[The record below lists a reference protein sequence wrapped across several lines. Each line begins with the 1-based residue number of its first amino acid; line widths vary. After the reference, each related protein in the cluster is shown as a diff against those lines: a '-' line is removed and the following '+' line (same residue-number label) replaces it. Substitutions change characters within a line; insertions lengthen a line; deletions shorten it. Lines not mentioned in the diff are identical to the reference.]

1 MTALAPRAQ
10 NGVRPRAVRLEDLG
24 ELVPVSRVGGQGRVY
39 RPQFVPA
46 SLGPDPTVVKLYRR
60 APPPGA
66 AHVLAEM
73 VAWARSLAPEPR
85 AWLHAITAW
94 PLAVVHSGPRA
105 AGIVM
110 RDVTDRFAVPFEMP
124 SGRRER
130 VLLTL
135 EHLLGTDRYLEL
147 RGLGVRLDTTRRA
160 EVAERVSAALAF
172 LHRHGI
178 AASDIA
184 PNNLLLALGGA
195 TEVCFIDCDSMAFRG
210 RSALP
215 SVQTGDWE
223 MPAGFDESP
232 DTRAADAYK
241 LGLVILR
248 LFARCHDARAPAPHL
263 RYVPVELRDLLYR
276 SLGEPAVNRPAAG
289 EWQRALRGL
298 LAEGGLDQRYPG
310 PGPAPPIRPAAA
322 ASPSVS
328 AVTRP
333 APTRIGPIR
342 RAPTPQAPTPPAPV
356 RLAPSRSAPMPSGRV
371 RLAPTRP
378 APRRPTSAR
387 PAPAYPAPRAWATPN
402 PTSSAAGLWLRRFV
416 VALWIVAGTAVL
428 LVVLSRLF
436 AAAVPM
442 PGSGAGGPAG
452 AGAAPYRY
460 QYYDPGYYPGAG
472 AGQGGQTG
480 IIQVP

>member
-1 MTALAPRAQ
+1 MTALAVRAQ
-10 NGVRPRAVRLEDLG
+10 TGARPRAVRLEDLG

-39 RPQFVPA
+39 RPALVPA
-46 SLGPDPTVVKLYRR
+46 SLGSGPMVVKLYRR
-60 APPPGA
+60 APPPAA

-73 VAWARSLAPEPR
+73 VAWGRSLVPDQR
-85 AWLHAITAW
+85 ASLHAIAAW

-110 RDVTDRFAVPFEMP
+110 RDVTDRFAVPFVMP

-135 EHLLGTDRYLEL
+135 EHLLGADGYLEQ

-160 EVAERVSAALAF
+160 EVAERVSDGLAV
-172 LHRHGI
+172 LHRQGI

-184 PNNLLLALGGA
+184 PNNLLLAFGGA
-195 TEVCFIDCDSMAFRG
+195 TEVCYIDCDSMAFRG

-223 MPAGFDESP
+223 IPAAFDESP

-248 LFARCHDARAPAPHL
+248 LFARSHDARAPAPHL
-263 RYVPVELRDLLYR
+263 RYVPIELRDLLYR
-276 SLGEPAVNRPAAG
+276 SLGEATVNRPAAG

-298 LAEGGLDQRYPG
+298 LADGRLDQRYPG
-310 PGPAPPIRPAAA
+310 PEPAPRLQVSAG

-328 AVTRP
+328 AAAVAR
-333 APTRIGPIR
+333 
-342 RAPTPQAPTPPAPV
+342 PAPV
-356 RLAPSRSAPMPSGRV
+356 RAAPVRAAPVRAAPVRAAPM
-371 RLAPTRP
+371 RLAPG
-378 APRRPTSAR
+378 
-387 PAPAYPAPRAWATPN
+387 APARTRAVPSATSTPAG
-402 PTSSAAGLWLRRFV
+402 SWLRRAV
-416 VALWIVAGTAVL
+416 VVLWIVAGTAVL

-436 AAAVPM
+436 AAAVPV
-442 PGSGAGGPAG
+442 PDSGSGAQAGPGTPPYYYRYHNPSYYLGGPG
-452 AGAAPYRY
+452 
-460 QYYDPGYYPGAG
+460 
-472 AGQGGQTG
+472 GQGGPTG